1 MPNIVI
7 VGRSSLGIC
16 DEISTIVTAL
26 GVSATDGVI
35 TFSQDTVCIDMSS
48 SHHDSPYLIV
58 RDIDGER
65 ADKIALALNAGL
77 DIDVEVEILRN
88 FYPRKGTS

>member
-16 DEISTIVTAL
+16 DEISMIVKAL
-26 GVSATDGVI
+26 GVSETDGVI

-48 SHHDSPYLIV
+48 THRDSPYLIV
-58 RDIDGER
+58 RDTNRER

-77 DIDVEVEILRN
+77 DIDVEVEIPHN
-88 FYPRKGTS
+88 FYPRKS